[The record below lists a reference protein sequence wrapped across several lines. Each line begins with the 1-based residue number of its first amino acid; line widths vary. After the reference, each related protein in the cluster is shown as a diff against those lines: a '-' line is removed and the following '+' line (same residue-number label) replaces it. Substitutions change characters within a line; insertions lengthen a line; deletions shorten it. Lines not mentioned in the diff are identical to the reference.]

1 MIPFADIL
9 MAAQIAEIAVPA
21 LVRALHA
28 LGCAIADCPADY
40 DGVTLAPA
48 DLPDAAGKMRD
59 ARADALHRT
68 SGR

>member
-1 MIPFADIL
+1 MTPIDYVALASAI
-9 MAAQIAEIAVPA
+9 AQGMPHVIALLRRAGCEIAS
-21 LVRALHA
+21 
-28 LGCAIADCPADY
+28 CPADY

-59 ARADALHRT
+59 ARTDALHRT